1 MGRPVSDTV
10 TGHLSSDD
18 GGSVARVT
26 RAALLLGGTGL
37 SVGFGLAFVL
47 LKGDLTAYL
56 TANVLSPRARAFLL
70 GFGAA
75 VSLVAVAGGG
85 LYLWLKRR
93 EPTAATSLLHVA
105 RRLSPLC
112 VVGFLPL
119 LFRWQIWQS
128 RELTFLSLVAIA
140 TLTFEVA
147 LRTCLAAGPLPV
159 ERAFCQRL
167 LSVVPAGFRDRLPR
181 AQSWPLWIVVAC
193 AAGYVAYFAYYT
205 LAFHWGVHSSFDLA
219 LEDNLLWNVSHFA
232 HEFFRSTPIFGPHGS
247 HFSHHAT
254 FFAYVIA
261 PFYAI
266 HPGAGTLLFIQA
278 LLMGA
283 AAVPLFLF
291 VRLHLP
297 AAAACLIAVCY
308 LMYPPLH
315 GANLYEFHY
324 LPLGTFFLLTAL
336 YALESK
342 RDRLA
347 IVAVIL
353 TLSVREDV
361 AAGLSIWGL
370 YLVLTGRRPRAGL
383 SLAIL
388 GLGYFVLMKMVLMP
402 LYGHGESFTDMF
414 KGLIPQG
421 ENSFGG
427 VLKTVVGNPAYTL
440 ATLLDQGKLIYLLL
454 LLVPLA
460 FLPVRSPLAL
470 LFVLP
475 GFLFTLLST
484 GYGPLINI
492 HFQYTANWT
501 VYLFV
506 SMALALRKY
515 DSYKLTAAL
524 GALTVA
530 ILATSYQYGAIL
542 QHNTSYGGGIPYH
555 FGVNDVDRQRRQSMD
570 AILKVLPPR
579 AKVVGSGFVIPQV
592 SSRPDAYTMT
602 IGVFDGDYLVFP
614 TEPQDFIVN
623 ERQTVTSL
631 LSNNTF
637 GVVLVQP
644 PFALARRGYSTDQNQ
659 SLLSRWR

>member
-1 MGRPVSDTV
+1 VSDTV

>member
-1 MGRPVSDTV
+1 VGRPVSDTV
-10 TGHLSSDD
+10 TGHVSSDD

-56 TANVLSPRARAFLL
+56 TANVLSARARAFLL
-70 GFGAA
+70 GVGVA
-75 VSLVAVAGGG
+75 VSLIAVAGGG
-85 LYLWLKRR
+85 LHLWRR
-93 EPTAATSLLHVA
+93 RRQPAAAASLLHVA

-112 VVGFLPL
+112 VFGFLPL

-128 RELTFLSLVAIA
+128 RELTFLSLVAITA
-140 TLTFEVA
+140 LTFEAA
-147 LRTCLAAGPLPV
+147 LRSCLAAGPLPV
-159 ERAFCQRL
+159 ERAFYQRL
-167 LSVVPAGFRDRLPR
+167 SSLMGPGFRPRLR
-181 AQSWPLWIVVAC
+181 AQSWPLWIVVAS

-219 LEDNLLWNVSHFA
+219 LEDNLLWNVSHFS

-261 PFYAI
+261 PFYALR
-266 HPGAGTLLFIQA
+266 PGAGTLLFIQA

-291 VRLHLP
+291 ARLHIP

-324 LPLGTFFLLTAL
+324 LPLGTFFLLTTL
-336 YALESK
+336 YALESR

-383 SLAIL
+383 VLAIL
-388 GLGYFVLMKMVLMP
+388 GLVYFVLMKMVLMP

-421 ENSFGG
+421 EHSFGG

-440 ATLLDQGKLIYLLL
+440 GTLLDQGKLIYLLL

-460 FLPVRSPLAL
+460 FLPARRSLAL

-501 VYLFV
+501 VYLFAAMV
-506 SMALALRKY
+506 LTLRRY
-515 DSYKLTAAL
+515 DMHKLTAAL

-530 ILATSYQYGAIL
+530 ILATSYQYGAVL

-623 ERQTVTSL
+623 ERQTVTGL
-631 LSNNTF
+631 LSSNTF

-644 PFALARRGYSTDQNQ
+644 PFALARRGHPTDQNQ
-659 SLLSRWR
+659 TLLSRWR